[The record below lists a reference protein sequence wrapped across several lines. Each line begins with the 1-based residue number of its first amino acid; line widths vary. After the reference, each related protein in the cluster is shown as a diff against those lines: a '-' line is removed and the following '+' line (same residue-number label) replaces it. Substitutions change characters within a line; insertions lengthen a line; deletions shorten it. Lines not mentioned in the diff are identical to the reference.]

1 VSEEAPDD
9 ESLVVRVGDGPALVL
24 VRLEVAHSR
33 KSLIVQAALR
43 PDLAQ
48 TIVGTESA
56 RALGL
61 SPGQGVMLQLAR
73 RPDGDGDLWGP
84 CELVTLAVDD
94 RDGMV
99 ADDED
104 ATALLLGR
112 DFLHAVWV
120 SFVGDRMVMITRLS
134 PE

>member
-1 VSEEAPDD
+1 M
-9 ESLVVRVGDGPALVL
+9 
-24 VRLEVAHSR
+24 EVAHSR
-33 KSLIVQAALR
+33 RSLIVQAALR

-48 TIVGTESA
+48 TVVGVASA
-56 RALGL
+56 RALNL

-73 RPDGDGDLWGP
+73 GAGHDTGLWGP

-94 RDGMV
+94 RDALV
-99 ADDED
+99 EDDDD

-112 DFLHAVWV
+112 DFLHALWV
-120 SFVGDRMVMITRLS
+120 SFIGDRMVIVTRLA